1 MAIASQILASQL
13 LASGTGWRVTDVV
26 CSAGPKDRPFEERH
40 ERMVIALVTSGTF
53 NYRSTHGSAV
63 LAPGSVL
70 LGNSGS
76 CFECGHEHSAGD
88 RCLSFQI
95 ALEIFELVAAAVPGN
110 RRSHFTAPR
119 LPFVSELLPLVA
131 TAESLRA
138 GIAGT
143 AEGQRVDPAAHADEF
158 HELTLRLAGFVCQ
171 ALGDDP
177 HAQRAPNDRDKK
189 RVAAAL
195 RRIELDPA
203 QKLSLSD
210 LAAGAAMSQFHFLR
224 VFEQVVGVT
233 PAQYILRT
241 RLRRAAIELRSST
254 ANVGTIA
261 GECGFSD
268 LSTFNRQFRR
278 VMGASPSAFRVTA
291 SDNQPTPR

>member
-1 MAIASQILASQL
+1 MAISSQL
-13 LASGTGWRVTDVV
+13 LASGIGWRVTDVV
-26 CSAGPKDRPFEERH
+26 CSAGPRDRPFEERH
-40 ERMVIALVTSGTF
+40 DRMVIALVTGGTF

-76 CFECGHEHSAGD
+76 CFECGHEHSVGD
-88 RCLSFQI
+88 RCLSFQ
-95 ALEIFELVAAAVPGN
+95 LELEVFEPVAAAVPGN
-110 RRSHFTAPR
+110 RREHFTAPR
-119 LPFVSELLPLVA
+119 LPFLPEVLPLVVA
-131 TAESLRA
+131 AESLRN
-138 GIAGT
+138 
-143 AEGQRVDPAAHADEF
+143 DPAAGDEF
-158 HELTLRLAGFVCQ
+158 HELALRLAGTVCQ
-171 ALGDDP
+171 VLSDDP
-177 HAQRAPNDRDKK
+177 HARRAPNERDKK

-210 LAAGAAMSQFHFLR
+210 LAADAAMSQFHFLR

-241 RLRRAAIELRSST
+241 RLRRAAVELRNST
-254 ANVGTIA
+254 ENVGCIA

-278 VMGASPSAFRVTA
+278 VMGVSPGEFRAAGAV
-291 SDNQPTPR
+291 

>member
-1 MAIASQILASQL
+1 MATDSQSLASHS
-13 LASGTGWRVTDVV
+13 LASRVLAAGTGWCVTDVV

-40 ERMVIALVTSGTF
+40 DRMVIALVTRGTF

-76 CFECGHEHSAGD
+76 CFECGHEHSRGD
-88 RCLSFQI
+88 RCLSFQL
-95 ALEIFELVAAAVPGN
+95 ALEIFEPVMAAVPGN
-110 RRSHFTAPR
+110 WSRGFTAPR
-119 LPFVSELLPLVA
+119 LPFLPELLPLVVA
-131 TAESLRA
+131 AEVLRN
-138 GIAGT
+138 
-143 AEGQRVDPAAHADEF
+143 DPAAVDEF
-158 HELTLRLAGFVCQ
+158 HELALRLAGTVCR
-171 ALGDDP
+171 ALSDDP
-177 HAQRAPNDRDKK
+177 QPQRAPNDRDKT

-203 QKLSLSD
+203 RKLPLSE
-210 LAAGAAMSQFHFLR
+210 LAADAAMSPFHFLR

-241 RLRRAAIELRSST
+241 RLRRAAVELRGST
-254 ANVGTIA
+254 ESVATIA
-261 GECGFSD
+261 GDCGFAD

-278 VMGASPSAFRVTA
+278 VMGVSPNQFRAAAVV
-291 SDNQPTPR
+291 